1 MLSTGVDLVRIERI
15 ERALSRFGQRFLDR
29 VFTPDEVRYS
39 RNRASEL
46 AVRFA
51 AKEAV
56 SKALGV
62 GMRVLSPMGIGWLD
76 VETLNERGGKP
87 FVILHNLAKKLADE
101 QGLDEW
107 AISLSHDG
115 GIAVAFVVASRSN
128 EQSGG

>member
-62 GMRVLSPMGIGWLD
+62 GMRVLSPTGIGWLD

-128 EQSGG
+128 GQSGG

>member
-15 ERALSRFGQRFLDR
+15 ERAHTRFGQRFLDR
-29 VFTPDEVRYS
+29 VFTHDEVRYS

-62 GMRVLSPMGIGWLD
+62 GMRVLSPQGIGWLD

-87 FVILHNLAKKLADE
+87 FIILHNRAKELAEE
-101 QGLDEW
+101 QGFDEW
-107 AISLSHDG
+107 SISLSHDG
-115 GIAVAFVVASRSN
+115 GLAVAFVVASSSN
-128 EQSGG
+128 NYKGE